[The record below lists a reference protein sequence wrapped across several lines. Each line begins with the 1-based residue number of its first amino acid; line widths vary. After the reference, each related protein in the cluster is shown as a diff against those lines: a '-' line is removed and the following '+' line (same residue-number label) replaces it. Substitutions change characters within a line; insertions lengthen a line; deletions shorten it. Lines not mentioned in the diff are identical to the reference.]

1 VSPAG
6 TADVAEGMVRL
17 TYREAL
23 RAGLREALRRD
34 ERVFLM
40 GEDIGAYGGS
50 YAVTKGLLEEFGD
63 QRVIDTPIAES
74 GIIGAG
80 IGAAMGGLHPMV
92 ELMTIN
98 FSFLAL
104 DQIVNSAAKLYHMS
118 NGQINV
124 PMVVRMASGG
134 GSQLAATHSH
144 SLEGLYAHFPGLKV
158 VCPSNAA
165 DAKGLLK
172 RAFRDENTVIFIEHT
187 ANYALKGEVP
197 DDPDFLVEFGVASI
211 LREGTDVTIVGYG
224 GSVHQAIRAAAM
236 LEEQDEISAEVI
248 DLRTLRPLDIDTV
261 IASVKKTN
269 RCVIVEDAWRFG
281 GFGGELAS
289 QVMERAFDWLDAPVA
304 RVACKDV
311 PLPYNRNLEFAALP
325 SEEDVV
331 EAVLGMF

>member
-1 VSPAG
+1 
-6 TADVAEGMVRL
+6 VAEMRM
-17 TYREAL
+17 RDA
-23 RAGLREALRRD
+23 LREALREEMLRD

-50 YAVTKGLLEEFGD
+50 YAVTKGLLDEFGEE
-63 QRVIDTPIAES
+63 RVRDTPIAES
-74 GIIGAG
+74 GMVGIG
-80 IGAAMGGLHPMV
+80 IGAAMGGMHPMV
-92 ELMTIN
+92 EMMTIN

-158 VCPSNAA
+158 ACPSNAA

-197 DDPDFLVEFGVASI
+197 DDPDYLVEFGVANT
-211 LREGTDVTIVGYG
+211 LRSGSDVTIVGYS
-224 GSVHQAIRAAAM
+224 GSVHQAMRAARM
-236 LEEQDEISAEVI
+236 LEEQEEIDAEVI
-248 DLRTLRPLDIDTV
+248 DLRTIRPLDIDTV
-261 IASVKKTN
+261 VNSVKKTN
-269 RCVIVEDAWRFG
+269 RAVIVEDDWLFG
-281 GFGGELAS
+281 GFGGELSA
-289 QVMERAFDWLDAPVA
+289 QIMERAFDYLDAPVA
-304 RVACKDV
+304 RVSSKDV

-331 EAVLGMF
+331 EAVLRMFKE

>member
-1 VSPAG
+1 M
-6 TADVAEGMVRL
+6 AEMRM
-17 TYREAL
+17 RDA
-23 RAGLREALRRD
+23 LREALREEMIRD
-34 ERVFLM
+34 ETIFLM
-40 GEDIGAYGGS
+40 GEDIGLYGGS
-50 YAVTKGLLEEFGD
+50 YAVTKGLLEEFGEA
-63 QRVIDTPIAES
+63 RVIDTPIAES
-74 GIIGAG
+74 GIVGAG
-80 IGAAMGGLHPMV
+80 IGAAMGGLRPMV

-124 PMVVRMASGG
+124 PMVIRMASGG

-172 RAFRDENTVIFIEHT
+172 RAFRDDNTVIFIEHT
-187 ANYALKGEVP
+187 ANYAIKGEVP
-197 DDPDFLVEFGVASI
+197 DDPDFLIEFGVANT

-224 GSVHQAIRAAAM
+224 GSVHQATRAATL
-236 LEEQDEISAEVI
+236 LEEQEEISAEVI
-248 DLRTLRPLDIDTV
+248 DLRTLRPLDMDTV

-269 RCVIVEDAWRFG
+269 RCVIVEDAWKFG
-281 GFGGELAS
+281 GFAGELAA

-331 EAVLGMF
+331 DAVLGMFKE

>member
-1 VSPAG
+1 MPEMRMRDA
-6 TADVAEGMVRL
+6 
-17 TYREAL
+17 
-23 RAGLREALRRD
+23 LREALREELLRD
-34 ERVFLM
+34 DRVFLM

-50 YAVTKGLLEEFGD
+50 YAVTAGLLQEFGSE
-63 QRVIDTPIAES
+63 RVIDTPIAES

-80 IGAAMGGLHPMV
+80 IGAAMGGMHPMV

-98 FSFLAL
+98 FSFLAM
-104 DQIVNSAAKLYHMS
+104 DQIVNSAAKLHYMS
-118 NGQINV
+118 NAQITV
-124 PMVVRMASGG
+124 PLVIRMASGG
-134 GSQLAATHSH
+134 GSQLGATHSH

-197 DDPDFLVEFGVASI
+197 DDPDYLIEFGQANI
-211 LREGTDVTIVGYG
+211 LREGTDVTIVGYS
-224 GSVHQAIRAAAM
+224 GSVHQAMRAAIM
-236 LEEQDEISAEVI
+236 LQDQENVSAEVI

-261 IASVKKTN
+261 LASVRKTN
-269 RCVIVEDAWRFG
+269 RAVIVEDDWKFG
-281 GFGGELAS
+281 GFGGELSA
-289 QVMERAFDWLDAPVA
+289 QIMEQAFDHLDAPVA
-304 RVACKDV
+304 RVASKDV

-331 EAVLGMF
+331 EAVLAML

>member
-1 VSPAG
+1 M
-6 TADVAEGMVRL
+6 AE
-17 TYREAL
+17 L
-23 RAGLREALRRD
+23 RMRDALREALREEMRRD
-34 ERVFLM
+34 DRIFLM
-40 GEDIGAYGGS
+40 GEDIGLYGGS

-197 DDPDFLVEFGVASI
+197 DDPDFLVEFGVANI

-236 LEEQDEISAEVI
+236 LEEQDEVSAEVI
-248 DLRTLRPLDIDTV
+248 DLRTLRPLDMDTV